1 MNEKPNSLGGGALH
15 PRMNRK
21 ASSSRGAS
29 FNLDSFIDMVND
41 HDCQVANVDM
51 AIQTQWFDDG
61 VIFKLFSE
69 IDNENTLEMI
79 SKKLLAYYNYYLSCE
94 DFHIGTE
101 NDEGVFTPH
110 CADFSKRLKQ
120 IKQRMMAQRAAWLN
134 VNAIDNEL
142 FDYLQQEVAQPSE
155 KQSEHEIN
163 HFGSHEVCVQMPV
176 NLRKMICLNENQHIN
191 DFAKTIREDICVWI
205 KEKKSQYWDIVYLEL
220 LNLGLI
226 KIGTTRRDFS
236 RLVESLTSIKQS
248 TIYNNMVKSY
258 SHGKTIDWY
267 KKQPDSSTI
276 HLIGVEIREI
286 FTSITK
292 VQM

>member
-1 MNEKPNSLGGGALH
+1 MKDKPPSLMGEGNRYL
-15 PRMNRK
+15 RVNRK

-69 IDNENTLEMI
+69 IDNENTLDMI

-94 DFHIGTE
+94 DFHLGTQ

-120 IKQRMMAQRAAWLN
+120 IKQRMLDQRAAWLN

-142 FDYLQQEVAQPSE
+142 FEYLQQEFAQPSE

-163 HFGSHEVCVQMPV
+163 HFGDDEVCVQMPV

-205 KEKKSQYWDIVYLEL
+205 KEKKSQYWDLVYIVL
-220 LNLGLI
+220 LDLGLL
-226 KIGTTRRDFS
+226 KVGTTRKEFS
-236 RLVESLTSIKQS
+236 RLVEHFSSINHI
-248 TIYNNMVKSY
+248 TIYNNMLKY
-258 SHGKTIDWY
+258 YTHGKGVDWY
-267 KKQPDSSTI
+267 RKQPDSSEA
-276 HLIGVEIREI
+276 HLIGGEIKKI
-286 FTSITK
+286 FLSF
-292 VQM
+292 V